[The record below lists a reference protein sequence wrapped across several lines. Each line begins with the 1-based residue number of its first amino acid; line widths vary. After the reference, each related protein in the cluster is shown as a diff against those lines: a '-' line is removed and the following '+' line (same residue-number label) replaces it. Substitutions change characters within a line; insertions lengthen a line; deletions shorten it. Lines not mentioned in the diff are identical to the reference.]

1 MNRLKTGL
9 ILTTIAA
16 MLIGFSSCNREQK
29 MQQFID
35 AYVEQMKPLQKAAN
49 LAYWEAATTGSD
61 EKYALSSEMELQ
73 LKKIHSNP
81 RRFAELKNLIE
92 KADGADPARLRQLQ
106 IIYNQF
112 LPNQVDSTLL
122 RQIVEKA
129 SEVEKKFSN
138 FRCEIDGKRLSSND
152 IDLLLKIEKDSQ
164 KREKAWEASK
174 QVGEV
179 VAGDMLAL
187 VKLRNE
193 AARKLGFDNFHTLSL
208 TAGEQDVHQLDQVF
222 AELKELTDE
231 PFRRM
236 KADLDSVLARRSGI
250 AVAELMPW
258 HYHDLFF
265 QEAPQVYALDLDHY
279 YAGRDVVE
287 LARLFYAGIGLPVE
301 SILQNSD
308 LFERE
313 GKNPHA
319 FSTDIDREGDVRIL
333 CNVTDNERW
342 METML
347 HELGHA
353 VYDKYHDEKSAYL
366 FRTPAHAFTTEGI
379 AMFFGRLSRNP
390 WWMQSMLGLSDAS
403 RDEILQF
410 ADQYM
415 RMKQLVF
422 ARWAMVMYEFE
433 KQLYADPEQDLNAL
447 WWNLVHEYQLV
458 NKPPQRD
465 KPDWASKI
473 HIALYPAY
481 YHNYLLGEL
490 FASQLQH
497 YLDNSLLGLD
507 SDRGVSYIRQKEV
520 GNFLREKI
528 FAPGA
533 RYEWN
538 DMITQATGEP
548 LTARYFVEQFVKAG
562 N

>member
-1 MNRLKTGL
+1 MNKLKNVAVFL
-9 ILTTIAA
+9 VIAA
-16 MLIGFSSCNREQK
+16 IMTGFSSCNREKK

-35 AYVEQMKPLQKAAN
+35 AYVEQVKPLQKAAN

-61 EKYALSSEMELQ
+61 EKFALSAEMDLR
-73 LKKIHSNP
+73 LKKIHSD
-81 RRFAELKNLIE
+81 RVQFAELKNFM
-92 KADGADPARLRQLQ
+92 KVSDSADPTLRRQLQ
-106 IIYNQF
+106 LIYNQF
-112 LPNQVDSTLL
+112 LPNQIDSTLL

-129 SEVEKKFSN
+129 SVVEKKFST
-138 FRCEIDGKRLSSND
+138 FRCEIDGRRLSGND
-152 IDLLLKIEKDSQ
+152 IDLLLKNEQ
-164 KREKAWEASK
+164 NCLKRQTAWSASK

-179 VAGDMLAL
+179 VAADILEL
-187 VKLRNE
+187 VNLRNQ
-193 AARKLGFDNFHTLSL
+193 AARGLGFDNFHTLSL
-208 TAGEQDVHQLDQVF
+208 TAGEQDVHQLDEVF
-222 AELKELTDE
+222 AELKKLTDE
-231 PFRRM
+231 PFRRI
-236 KADLDSVLARRSGI
+236 KADLDSVLARRYGI
-250 AVAELMPW
+250 TVDELMPW

-265 QEAPQVYALDLDHY
+265 QEAPQVYALDLDRY

-287 LARLFYAGIGLPVE
+287 LSRLFFAGIGLPVE
-301 SILQNSD
+301 TILQHSD
-308 LFERE
+308 LLERE

-353 VYDKYHDEKSAYL
+353 TYDKYQDESTPYL
-366 FRTPAHAFTTEGI
+366 FRAPAHAFTTEGI
-379 AMFFGRLSRNP
+379 AMFFGRLSRNA

-403 RDEILQF
+403 RDEILQL
-410 ADQYM
+410 ADRYM

-433 KQLYADPEQDLNAL
+433 KQLYADPQQDLNAL
-447 WWNLVHEYQLV
+447 WWNLVQEYQFV
-458 NKPPQRD
+458 NKPPERD
-465 KPDWASKI
+465 KPDWAAKI
-473 HIALYPAY
+473 HIALYPCY

-497 YLDNSLLGLD
+497 YVVKQELGLD
-507 SDRGVSYIRQKEV
+507 SNKQVSYIGQKEL
-520 GNFLREKI
+520 GDLLREKI

-538 DMITQATGEP
+538 EMIAQATGEP
-548 LTARYFVEQFVKAG
+548 LTARYFVEQFVK
-562 N
+562 